1 MWIMCSTFQRCSNLC
16 RMVCVIINDG
26 HSADFTFVFK
36 TAVCSVEGSKTCL
49 DRLRRNT
56 KNIGNCDCRK
66 CVIYVVL
73 TANCKNEMC
82 NILSV
87 FYDIERGIAL
97 FVISNIGCTVIQGS
111 FFAKSDNTT
120 GKIGG
125 DLFNFIN
132 ISVDDESSVFRKKLS
147 KKVERITDIVQVFK
161 KVQVIRIHIQNN
173 TDFREKVQ
181 ETVGIFACF
190 RNKKVRSADTD
201 IAFDRFQD
209 TADRDC
215 RIQVC
220 CKSNMRKHRGC
231 GCLTVCTGYSNRC
244 LIVSHKLTE

>member
-1 MWIMCSTFQRCSNLC
+1 M
-16 RMVCVIINDG
+16 
-26 HSADFTFVFK
+26 
-36 TAVCSVEGSKTCL
+36 EGSKTCL

-56 KNIGNCDCRK
+56 ENIGNCDCRK

-73 TANCKNEMC
+73 TADCKSEMC

-111 FFAKSDNTT
+111 FFAKSDNTA

-147 KKVERITDIVQVFK
+147 KKVERITGFSSLYT
-161 KVQVIRIHIQNN
+161 N
-173 TDFREKVQ
+173 DFGKEELKYYFP
-181 ETVGIFACF
+181 E
-190 RNKKVRSADTD
+190 
-201 IAFDRFQD
+201 FDQYQGGCRFQ
-209 TADRDC
+209 
-215 RIQVC
+215 
-220 CKSNMRKHRGC
+220 GC
-231 GCLTVCTGYSNRC
+231 NHISEPGCLVKEALEEGKVHPVRYEDYCEMYRE
-244 LIVSHKLTE
+244 LEQKEKRRY

>member
-1 MWIMCSTFQRCSNLC
+1 MCI
-16 RMVCVIINDG
+16 VINDRYTI
-26 HSADFTFVFK
+26 SLAFVFK
-36 TAVCSVEGSKTCL
+36 TTVCSVEGSKTCL

-73 TANCKNEMC
+73 TADCKSEMC

-87 FYDIERGIAL
+87 FYDIERGISL

-132 ISVDDESSVFRKKLS
+132 ISVDDESSVFRKKLRKRWKELRIS
-147 KKVERITDIVQVFK
+147 SRSLKKSR
-161 KVQVIRIHIQNN
+161 
-173 TDFREKVQ
+173 
-181 ETVGIFACF
+181 
-190 RNKKVRSADTD
+190 
-201 IAFDRFQD
+201 
-209 TADRDC
+209 
-215 RIQVC
+215 
-220 CKSNMRKHRGC
+220 
-231 GCLTVCTGYSNRC
+231 
-244 LIVSHKLTE
+244 

>member
-1 MWIMCSTFQRCSNLC
+1 MWLENTPQFFMWIMCSTFQRCSNLC

-97 FVISNIGCTVIQGS
+97 FVISNIGSVCAGEVERLLFVSSEKPVYRREIHHAQAHDRYYNKQNGN
-111 FFAKSDNTT
+111 AY
-120 GKIGG
+120 GK
-125 DLFNFIN
+125 LFQKF
-132 ISVDDESSVFRKKLS
+132 SVFSVHRHL
-147 KKVERITDIVQVFK
+147 T
-161 KVQVIRIHIQNN
+161 
-173 TDFREKVQ
+173 
-181 ETVGIFACF
+181 IF
-190 RNKKVRSADTD
+190 
-201 IAFDRFQD
+201 
-209 TADRDC
+209 
-215 RIQVC
+215 
-220 CKSNMRKHRGC
+220 
-231 GCLTVCTGYSNRC
+231 
-244 LIVSHKLTE
+244 

>member
-1 MWIMCSTFQRCSNLC
+1 MLLYGYKYVAGKYTTVFMWIMCSTFQRCSNLC

-125 DLFNFIN
+125 DFFNFIN

-147 KKVERITDIVQVFK
+147 KRWKELRISS
-161 KVQVIRIHIQNN
+161 
-173 TDFREKVQ
+173 
-181 ETVGIFACF
+181 
-190 RNKKVRSADTD
+190 RSL
-201 IAFDRFQD
+201 
-209 TADRDC
+209 
-215 RIQVC
+215 
-220 CKSNMRKHRGC
+220 KSPGDPHPH
-231 GCLTVCTGYSNRC
+231 S
-244 LIVSHKLTE
+244 E

>member
-1 MWIMCSTFQRCSNLC
+1 MWLENTPQLFMWIMCSTFQRCSNLC

-36 TAVCSVEGSKTCL
+36 TTVCSVEGSKTCL

-73 TANCKNEMC
+73 TADCKSEMG

-125 DLFNFIN
+125 DLQFYQYL
-132 ISVDDESSVFRKKLS
+132 R
-147 KKVERITDIVQVFK
+147 
-161 KVQVIRIHIQNN
+161 
-173 TDFREKVQ
+173 
-181 ETVGIFACF
+181 
-190 RNKKVRSADTD
+190 
-201 IAFDRFQD
+201 
-209 TADRDC
+209 
-215 RIQVC
+215 
-220 CKSNMRKHRGC
+220 
-231 GCLTVCTGYSNRC
+231 
-244 LIVSHKLTE
+244 